1 MWGANTVPGGFDS
14 HVLPP
19 IINMHIEE
27 QFIAFIILATLIGSY
42 LIDGLAD
49 LLNIRSLNKP
59 IPDGFTDFYDS
70 EKYAESQNYLKAT
83 TSFGFI
89 TSSIN
94 LILLL
99 LFWFSGGFQYVDG
112 FVRSFHLHSI
122 LSGLAYIGI
131 LLSLKLLIALPF
143 NIYSTFVIEE
153 KFGFNKTT
161 PKLFIIDLLKSIIIS
176 SVLGAILLSVILGF
190 LEFSGRYAWVLCW
203 ISGIVF
209 LIVVQYIVPVFILPL
224 FNTFLPL
231 ENGPLKEAI
240 TTYAGSINFSI
251 SNIFVMNGSKRSS
264 KSNAFFTGFGR
275 NKRIVLFD
283 TLIKEQT
290 KDELVAILAH
300 EMGHFKKKHIIK
312 RMVLGIFQMGF
323 IFYLLSIVI
332 SHDSLFHAFFMKEG
346 SIYAGLIFFGMLYSP
361 IDLFISMFL
370 QISSRRDEYEADRF
384 AKETL
389 NDGRPLISALKKLSV
404 HNLSNLTPHPFYVF
418 LNYSHPALCERIDAL
433 KSN

>member
-1 MWGANTVPGGFDS
+1 MHSEECFITV
-14 HVLPP
+14 
-19 IINMHIEE
+19 
-27 QFIAFIILATLIGSY
+27 IILASLIGNY
-42 LIDGLAD
+42 LIFGLAD

-59 IPDGFTDFYDS
+59 LPEGFNDFYDS
-70 EKYAESQNYLKAT
+70 KKYAESQNYLKAT
-83 TSFGFI
+83 TQFGFI
-89 TSSIN
+89 TSSLN
-94 LILLL
+94 LTLLL
-99 LFWFSGGFQYVDG
+99 LFWCSGGFQYVDA

-122 LSGLAYIGI
+122 LSGLVYISI
-131 LLSLKLLIALPF
+131 LLSLNFLIALPF

-161 PKLFIIDLLKSIIIS
+161 PQLFIMDLLKSIIVS
-176 SVLGAILLSVILGF
+176 AVLGGILLSSILGF
-190 LEFSGRYAWVLCW
+190 LEFSGRYAWILCW

-209 LIVVQYIVPVFILPL
+209 LLVVQYIVPVFILPL
-224 FNTFLPL
+224 FNTFSPL

-251 SNIFVMNGSKRSS
+251 SNIFVMDSSKRSS
-264 KSNAFFTGFGR
+264 KSNAFFTGFGK

-290 KDELVAILAH
+290 NDELVAILAH

-332 SHDSLFHAFFMKEG
+332 FHDVLFHAFFMKEV

-370 QISSRRDEYEADRF
+370 QISSRRDEYEADQF

-389 NDGRPLISALKKLSV
+389 KDSRPLISALKKLSV

-418 LNYSHPALCERIDAL
+418 LNYSHPPLCERIAAL
-433 KSN
+433 KSC